1 MKKLL
6 GVLVLLIII
15 STISYEKIIEKYLIY
30 KFSNWVEKD
39 VSFESFNFD
48 YPNKIILKGLKIK
61 NSNPIFYND
70 IFQSNEI
77 FLKIDLKSYFFS
89 QLVIIKELKIY
100 KSIFFLKLIKKKNLE
115 KSAEKEEAISFEDN
129 IGIAKKI
136 NENLPDRIWP
146 SKIRDKNF
154 LIQKSLIDK
163 GVVFFKVNS
172 IDEPSEIE
180 LSDFNLKNI
189 GNEKGLFHYKDV
201 LKLIF
206 FDFYAREKDLNK
218 KKILKKAYKF

>member
-1 MKKLL
+1 M
-6 GVLVLLIII
+6 
-15 STISYEKIIEKYLIY
+15 
-30 KFSNWVEKD
+30 
-39 VSFESFNFD
+39 
-48 YPNKIILKGLKIK
+48 
-61 NSNPIFYND
+61 
-70 IFQSNEI
+70 
-77 FLKIDLKSYFFS
+77 
-89 QLVIIKELKIY
+89 
-100 KSIFFLKLIKKKNLE
+100 
-115 KSAEKEEAISFEDN
+115 
-129 IGIAKKI
+129 
-136 NENLPDRIWP
+136 PDRIWP